1 MRDNLPKTGNQ
12 EVDRVINLLVNILK
26 EELSEQQHRM
36 ESSLSDIQKRVEV
49 LEKR

>member
-12 EVDRVINLLVNILK
+12 EVDRVINFLVNILK
-26 EELSEQQHRM
+26 EELSEQQQRV